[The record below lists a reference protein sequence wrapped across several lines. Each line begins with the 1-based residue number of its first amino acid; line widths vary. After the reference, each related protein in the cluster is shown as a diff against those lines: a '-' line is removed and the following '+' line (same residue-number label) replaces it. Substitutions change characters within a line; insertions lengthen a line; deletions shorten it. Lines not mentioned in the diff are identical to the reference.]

1 MVGFLIRKNL
11 MQTVS
16 ATELARN
23 TRLILDKVINRG
35 ETMTIERNNIAI
47 AQIVPP
53 LCNTSVAQVL
63 VGLSVRPISVL
74 TSLQAKSWLKDSKD
88 NFNESVLNPWV

>member
-1 MVGFLIRKNL
+1 

-53 LCNTSVAQVL
+53 LCNTTVAQVL